1 MMKLPGYNEEL
12 EIRNKTKILII
23 DDEAPIREVLSATLR
38 DEGFNIE
45 TAPDGQT
52 GLEALQNYK
61 PDICFLDIWMPGN
74 LDGIAVLTQARK
86 AFPSVEF
93 VMISGHGTIETAVKA
108 TKLGAWDFIEK
119 PLSMDKISI
128 VISNILSYQT
138 EKEEKNLLLN
148 KLRKSI
154 ALIGEAP
161 SIVQTK
167 QLIARVAPTHSSLL
181 ITGEKGVGKKLA
193 AQNIHYLSPRASR
206 PYVDMN
212 CSAVPEE
219 LLESEIFGIEKGA
232 MPGVDR
238 TRKGKLD
245 FAAGGTL
252 YLAEVTSLPL
262 HVQVRLL
269 NFIEEKK
276 YSRIGGQEK
285 VENDVRIIASSTGDI
300 EKEVREGRFRSDL
313 YAKLNVIPFRIPC
326 LKERTEDIPV
336 LISYFSDAVAR
347 EAGIFKKS
355 FSAKAVEKMVHYPWP
370 GNVRELKN
378 FLERVYILTPSE
390 FVDVHDLRFA
400 GLVDAKEIVEASSDA
415 LSTFREARAQ
425 FEREYLLKKIS
436 ENGGNIS
443 RTAEVIGLERSY
455 LHRKMKTYGIESKE
469 MRGTEE

>member
-1 MMKLPGYNEEL
+1 MIKLPGFNEEL
-12 EIRNKTKILII
+12 ELKNKTKILII
-23 DDEAPIREVLSATLR
+23 DDEAPIREVLSATLK
-38 DEGFNIE
+38 DEGFMIE
-45 TAPDGQT
+45 TAPDGRS
-52 GLEALQNYK
+52 GLEALKNYK
-61 PDICFLDIWMPGN
+61 PDMCFLDIWMPGD

-86 AFPSVEF
+86 QFPSVEF

-128 VISNILSYQT
+128 VIANILSYQT

-206 PYVDMN
+206 PNVDMN

-245 FAAGGTL
+245 LAAGGTL
-252 YLAEVTSLPL
+252 YLSEVTSLPL

-276 YSRIGGQEK
+276 YSRIGGQDK
-285 VENDVRIIASSTGDI
+285 IENDVRIIASTTADI
-300 EKEVREGRFRSDL
+300 DKEVREGRFRPDL
-313 YAKLNVIPFRIPC
+313 FAKLNVIPFRIPS
-326 LKERTEDIPV
+326 LSGRTEDIPV

-355 FSAKAVEKMVHYPWP
+355 FSEKAVEKMIHYPWP

-400 GLVDAKEIVEASSDA
+400 GLVDGKDALEQSNDA

-425 FEREYLLKKIS
+425 FEKDYLLKKIS
-436 ENGGNIS
+436 ENSGNIS

-455 LHRKMKTYGIESKE
+455 LHRKMKTYGIESKD
-469 MRGTEE
+469 MRGSEE